1 MKTSNHVL
9 ENIWKV
15 LIIVSS
21 VIFFLGALLTAFN
34 VFLRKAFNSP
44 WIGTEETCSIL
55 LVILVFLPLAYVE
68 WNKKQLTVSVLF
80 DLMPKRI
87 QYWLWKLQHLVIL
100 VVTSYLTVAAW
111 DVMQRNMDTGNK
123 TAALGIPMY
132 MLYLI
137 LVVGLGLTALTK
149 VIQVVM
155 LKEEAEIHAD

>member
-1 MKTSNHVL
+1 M
-9 ENIWKV
+9 
-15 LIIVSS
+15 
-21 VIFFLGALLTAFN
+21 
-34 VFLRKAFNSP
+34 
-44 WIGTEETCSIL
+44 CSIL

-80 DLMPKRI
+80 DLMPKQV

-137 LVVGLGLTALTK
+137 LFVGLGLTALTK
-149 VIQVVM
+149 VIQLFM
-155 LKEEAEIHAD
+155 LKEEAELHAD